1 VKVRPVDAPAGED
14 AASVLARVDIALAKA
29 DIPAALS
36 EVMKLDEPVRV
47 PAQAWIAKVQ
57 ARQTAAN
64 TVRSLVA
71 STSSTLGS
79 K

>member
-1 VKVRPVDAPAGED
+1 
-14 AASVLARVDIALAKA
+14 
-29 DIPAALS
+29 
-36 EVMKLDEPVRV
+36 MKLAEPVRV